1 MGKKTEKMPGGLGKW
16 EWRDYKRMRE
26 GESKG
31 ICSDVEEIQ
40 VLGDQD
46 CRPDISKPLLLEIQ
60 FSVLD

>member
-1 MGKKTEKMPGGLGKW
+1 MPGGLGKW

-26 GESKG
+26 GESKR

-46 CRPDISKPLLLEIQ
+46 CRPDISKPPLLEI
-60 FSVLD
+60 